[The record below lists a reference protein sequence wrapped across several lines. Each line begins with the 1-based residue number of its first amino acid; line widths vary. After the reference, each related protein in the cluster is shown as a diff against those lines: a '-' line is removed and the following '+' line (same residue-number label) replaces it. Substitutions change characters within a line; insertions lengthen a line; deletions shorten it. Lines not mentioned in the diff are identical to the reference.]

1 MFKLDK
7 GVSSHLGSIKR
18 FYDKYFLGITSTI
31 LWLVTWFLLTRDGF
45 GVIAPLKFPSPIM
58 VVASLFR
65 LSPELIVTHIL
76 STTARMVS
84 GWITGVFLGIGIGL
98 AMSYSKTIFKLL
110 DPLIES
116 FRPVPVIAI
125 IPFFILWFGIK
136 FQGKFLMITLGCFMI
151 LVVSTVEAVK
161 NVTPIYIRAAQSLG
175 ADKRILFKTIIF
187 PAIQPE
193 LISGLRISAAL
204 AWTLVVASEFM
215 GAQKGLGYMIM
226 NARRTLNTDV
236 IFLGCVL
243 FGILSMFLDK
253 GVRKVTNYIT
263 RWAERM

>member
-1 MFKLDK
+1 MD
-7 GVSSHLGSIKR
+7 GSLKK
-18 FYDKYFLGITSTI
+18 FYDKYLLGITSTV
-31 LWLVTWFLLTRDGF
+31 LWLIAWFVLTREGF
-45 GVIAPLKFPSPIM
+45 GVISPLNFPSPIM
-58 VVASLFR
+58 VVTSLFR
-65 LSPELIVTHIL
+65 LSLKLIVVHIL
-76 STTARMVS
+76 LTSIRMLS
-84 GWITGVFLGIGIGL
+84 GWVAGVMLGIIVGL

-125 IPFFILWFGIK
+125 IPFFILWFGLK
-136 FQGKFLMITLGCFMI
+136 FHGKFLMITLGCFMI
-151 LVVSTVEAVK
+151 MVVNVVEAVR
-161 NVTPIYIRAAQSLG
+161 NVIPIYIRAAQSLG
-175 ADKRILFKTIIF
+175 ADKWTMYRTIVV

-193 LISGLRISAAL
+193 LISGFRISAAL

-243 FGILSMFLDK
+243 FGLLSTFLDR
-253 GVRKVTNYIT
+253 GVRKFSNYIT
-263 RWAERM
+263 RWAERI